1 MQLHSYLD
9 KFNRSSYKTLDES
22 RACAWDKLSWKFV
35 LDVQTTGHIA
45 MDTEDYSI
53 YCYLWVH
60 GCQDAFVKTTNL
72 KYYSIYCYLWVHG
85 CQDAFVKSTNLKG
98 AWKYMVK
105 IQGSNPPYLKSSSL
119 GPPKLSEGIWVDDM
133 ISEKFLCNRVRIR
146 GLAGLNWLK
155 NRLVETIWKIVIYT
169 AYMRYIFIWKYPKL
183 TYGFIFDNLYETLN
197 SSTVL
202 HARWFLCLNTDLNG
216 KFWTFN
222 RSNFAL
228 VRISLYPKKKNLS
241 YFDCFQI
248 QIDQK
253 SFFSRKDLFSHLGLK
268 VALFIF

>member
-22 RACAWDKLSWKFV
+22 RACAWDELSWKFV

-45 MDTEDYSI
+45 MDTKYYSV

-60 GCQDAFVKTTNL
+60 GRQDT
-72 KYYSIYCYLWVHG
+72 
-85 CQDAFVKSTNLKG
+85 FVKSTDLKG

-105 IQGSNPPYLKSSSL
+105 IQGSNPSYLKSSSL

-133 ISEKFLCNRVRIR
+133 IIERCLCNRVRPHN
-146 GLAGLNWLK
+146 LAGLNWL
-155 NRLVETIWKIVIYT
+155 NRLVETIWKIV
-169 AYMRYIFIWKYPKL
+169 MNLRYIFIWKYPKL
-183 TYGFIFDNLYETLN
+183 TYGFISNNLYETLN

-222 RSNFAL
+222 RSSFAL
-228 VRISLYPKKKNLS
+228 VRISMYPPKKNLS

-248 QIDQK
+248 QINQK
-253 SFFSRKDLFSHLGLK
+253 KIFSWPGRTCL
-268 VALFIF
+268 VI